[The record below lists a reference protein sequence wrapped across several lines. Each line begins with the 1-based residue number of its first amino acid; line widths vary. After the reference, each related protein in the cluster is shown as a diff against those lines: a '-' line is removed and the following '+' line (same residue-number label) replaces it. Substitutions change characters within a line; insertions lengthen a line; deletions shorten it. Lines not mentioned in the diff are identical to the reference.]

1 MHLLMQGARL
11 ADFED
16 KWIAPHEHHFVQLGD
31 LVDRGS
37 NSAEVIN
44 FAMKLKKEHPDQVE

>member
-31 LVDRGS
+31 LVDKGS